1 MNQISPEDQ
10 ARVDAIE
17 TALLARWPE
26 NRIAPTLERI
36 QALVDALGSPQ
47 LSYPTIHIG
56 GTNGKTTT
64 SRMVDS
70 LLFSMGLRT
79 GRFTSPHLETY
90 RERIAINGEPIEPKE
105 LIFAYNDIAAYFD
118 FIDSKFDNP
127 VSFFEA
133 VTALA
138 FAAFAEHPIDIGI
151 IEVGM
156 GGEWDAT
163 NVVQADVSVITPI
176 GLDHMEY
183 LGDTLVEIASTKA
196 GIIKEGGFAVLSQ
209 QEPEVAVE
217 LLRKAAEVGA
227 DVAREGLEYSV
238 LSRAVAIGGQLVTI
252 QGLKGVYDEIFIPL
266 HGKHQASNAAAALV
280 AVEVFF
286 GENDLD
292 IDAVREGFAQVK
304 SPGRCEVFHR
314 DPTIIL
320 DAAHNPHGSIALVE
334 TIESEFTFDEIIGVV
349 GVMGDKDARGIL
361 VNIEKFM
368 DSIIVTKNSSHR
380 ALDVSDLEALAIEI
394 FGPDRVY
401 SSPHLDAALEK
412 ALQDSVRPLSDESLG
427 IVVTGSVVT
436 VGEARTYIKSKFA
449 GKAEKA
455 ERKVGDK

>member
-118 FIDSKFDNP
+118 FIDSKFENP

-183 LGDTLVEIASTKA
+183 LGNTLVEIATTKA

-292 IDAVREGFAQVK
+292 IDAVREGFAHVK
-304 SPGRCEVFHR
+304 SPGRCEVIQR

-334 TIESEFTFDEIIGVV
+334 TIESEFTFDEIVGVV

-361 VNIEKFM
+361 VNFEKFM
-368 DSIIVTKNSSHR
+368 DSIIVSKNSSHR
-380 ALDVSDLEALAIEI
+380 AMDVSDLEALAIEI
-394 FGPDRVY
+394 FGADRVY
-401 SSPHLDAALEK
+401 SAPHLEAALEK
-412 ALQDSVRPLSDESLG
+412 ALKDSVRPLSDESLG

-449 GKAEKA
+449 PK
-455 ERKVGDK
+455 KVGDK